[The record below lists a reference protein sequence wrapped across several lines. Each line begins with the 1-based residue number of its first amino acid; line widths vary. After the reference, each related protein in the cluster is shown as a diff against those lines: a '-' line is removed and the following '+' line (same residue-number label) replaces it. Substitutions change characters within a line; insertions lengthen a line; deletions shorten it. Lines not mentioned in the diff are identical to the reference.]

1 MTNQNNAAQAAEKA
15 IRAAITLLDGD
26 MDHANAETMR
36 ALLSNLRAPVADK
49 LPHWEEISAKLER
62 EETLTP
68 LELFIHENEPAGDE
82 DTWRDQLAAALASAS
97 AAPQACPTDVCQ
109 AGKADGVLCANDECD
124 RASGVRPASAPVADE
139 RAAFKKCHSVIIKA
153 LSSIARADGPDTR
166 KADDPELLY
175 RSPVMDDVVRIRV
188 ALDECSAALAGAPVA
203 GEAVAWRVTHPRSPA
218 PNWRDAARER
228 PPNKRDVK
236 QQDPD
241 LILELAY
248 AAPQASDAAQGTEHM
263 APGLGDVVLPR
274 LPPITH
280 KWAALIS
287 DSMARALENWA
298 RAYTRTAI
306 LADRQQRA
314 GNADEYEKMR
324 DVLQWIV
331 DDAASGG
338 VAKLRPQQEKRAR
351 AALSAQPAEE
361 PATSAPSPAASQR
374 QAMVP
379 GSQESSNSHTDGGA
393 VYA

>member
-1 MTNQNNAAQAAEKA
+1 MTNQNNAAQAAPQQTVLTREQIGELYKDWVCVFGVSTGSA
-15 IRAAITLLDGD
+15 ELCIREIEAAV
-26 MDHANAETMR
+26 
-36 ALLSNLRAPVADK
+36 LSQLRAPVADD
-49 LPHWEEISAKLER
+49 LVASLHSMASVAPTGECEIL
-62 EETLTP
+62 
-68 LELFIHENEPAGDE
+68 
-82 DTWRDQLAAALASAS
+82 LAAASALASAPVTHYECGRS
-97 AAPQACPTDVCQ
+97 NGDGTYAAVP
-109 AGKADGVLCANDECD
+109 
-124 RASGVRPASAPVADE
+124 VR
-139 RAAFKKCHSVIIKA
+139 
-153 LSSIARADGPDTR
+153 
-166 KADDPELLY
+166 
-175 RSPVMDDVVRIRV
+175 
-188 ALDECSAALAGAPVA
+188 APVA

-228 PPNKRDVK
+228 PPNKHDVK

-248 AAPQASDAAQGTEHM
+248 AAPQASDAVQGTEHM

-351 AALSAQPAEE
+351 AALSAQPAEK

-374 QAMVP
+374 QAMIP
-379 GSQESSNSHTDGGA
+379 ASRESGNSHTDGGA
-393 VYA
+393 VYE